1 MDLKIDPQL
10 LVSQALHKT
19 PDAAHNERDAEKLRA
34 TCQDFEA
41 LFIHAMLKEMRKT
54 IPQDGLLPRG
64 MGEDA
69 FQEVADWE
77 VAQQSARTGHLGVAE
92 ALFRQLNGMPEK

>member
-1 MDLKIDPQL
+1 MELKIDPQL
-10 LVSQALHKT
+10 LVSQALQKT
-19 PDAAHNERDAEKLRA
+19 PDESLRSRDAEKLRA
-34 TCQDFEA
+34 TCQEFEA

-64 MGEDA
+64 SGEDA

-77 VAQQSARTGHLGVAE
+77 MAQQSARTGHLGIAE
-92 ALFRQLNGMPEK
+92 ALFRQLNGLSDK